1 MNSKVSWAPLAF
13 DILAV
18 LAQLSGALLWPLLQV
33 IIMMLVV
40 VMIVMMLRIMTM
52 MPIKYSG
59 SAAEHLSICGGGTP
73 KTLGNHYRG
82 DHHHDIPLSI
92 AIRCNPLQSYALQL
106 NSSSWKQNERCSWPP
121 VGGS

>member
-33 IIMMLVV
+33 IIIMVIV
-40 VMIVMMLRIMTM
+40 VMIVMMIMIMTM

-73 KTLGNHYRG
+73 ETLGNHYRG
-82 DHHHDIPLSI
+82 DHHHEIPLSI
-92 AIRCNPLQSYALQL
+92 AIHCNLMQSFGLQL
-106 NSSSWKQNERCSWPP
+106 DSSSWK
-121 VGGS
+121 